1 MMRSSF
7 MKNIKAYTYWNVG
20 MHLAPISIFI
30 ILLSIYFKQWS
41 FMLLYGITLFMFS
54 WVPMKDFKRISRTDK
69 EIEIRK
75 DFVYARKCGKVVVG
89 NKYLYIMGLFTLY
102 IIPSDNITWIYGINQ
117 TVIEYTQSGEK
128 HKRKHVYVAIHLKNK
143 KKYKLSISENNLN
156 ILLNEVRKYQNIEIG
171 FK

>member
-1 MMRSSF
+1 

-54 WVPMKDFKRISRTDK
+54 WVPMKDFKRISRTYK

>member
-1 MMRSSF
+1 M
-7 MKNIKAYTYWNVG
+7 
-20 MHLAPISIFI
+20 
-30 ILLSIYFKQWS
+30 
-41 FMLLYGITLFMFS
+41 
-54 WVPMKDFKRISRTDK
+54 
-69 EIEIRK
+69 
-75 DFVYARKCGKVVVG
+75 VG

>member
-1 MMRSSF
+1 MSKNLKYQLLIISSALL
-7 MKNIKAYTYWNVG
+7 MPVAGCLVL
-20 MHLAPISIFI
+20 LA
-30 ILLSIYFKQWS
+30 
-41 FMLLYGITLFMFS
+41 LYL
-54 WVPMKDFKRISRTDK
+54 
-69 EIEIRK
+69 
-75 DFVYARKCGKVVVG
+75 
-89 NKYLYIMGLFTLY
+89 
-102 IIPSDNITWIYGINQ
+102 YGINQ